1 MPVNE
6 SAVGKEFASAT
17 YEVGREKIREYAN
30 ATGVHDPQYQ
40 AEDGGVVAPP
50 MFAACFTV
58 IRGGGRMFADP
69 ELGGHFAL
77 VHGSQEFEFH
87 RPVRLGD
94 VLECTP
100 QIADIQ
106 WKGGNEF
113 LTLQIDCNDARTG
126 EPVATSRGVIVFLG
140 SAPQEEEAS

>member
-1 MPVNE
+1 M
-6 SAVGKEFASAT
+6 SDA
-17 YEVGREKIREYAN
+17 
-30 ATGVHDPQYQ
+30 QYQ
-40 AEDGGVVAPP
+40 AEDGDVVAPP

-58 IRGGGRMFADP
+58 IRGGGQMFADP

-94 VLECTP
+94 LLECTP

-106 WKGGNEF
+106 WKGRNEF
-113 LTLQIDCNDARTG
+113 LTLQIDCNDASTG
-126 EPVATSRGVIVFLG
+126 EPVVTSRGVIVFLG
-140 SAPQEEEAS
+140 SAPQETEEQEAS

>member
-1 MPVNE
+1 
-6 SAVGKEFASAT
+6 
-17 YEVGREKIREYAN
+17 
-30 ATGVHDPQYQ
+30 
-40 AEDGGVVAPP
+40 

-58 IRGGGRMFADP
+58 IRGGGHMFADP

-106 WKGGNEF
+106 WKGRNEF
-113 LTLQIDCNDARTG
+113 LTLQIDCTDAKTG
-126 EPVATSRGVIVFLG
+126 EAVVTSRGVIVFLG
-140 SAPQEEEAS
+140 SAPQEPEQEAS

>member
-1 MPVNE
+1 M
-6 SAVGKEFASAT
+6 
-17 YEVGREKIREYAN
+17 REYAN
-30 ATGVHDPQYQ
+30 ATGVADAQYQ
-40 AEDGGVVAPP
+40 AEDGDVVAPP

-58 IRGGGRMFADP
+58 IRGGGAMFADG

-94 VLECTP
+94 SLECTP

-106 WKGGNEF
+106 WRGRNEF
-113 LTLQIDCNDARTG
+113 LTLQIDCADAKTG
-126 EPVATSRGVIVFLG
+126 EPVVTSRGVIVFLG
-140 SAPQEEEAS
+140 SAPEETQPAESREG